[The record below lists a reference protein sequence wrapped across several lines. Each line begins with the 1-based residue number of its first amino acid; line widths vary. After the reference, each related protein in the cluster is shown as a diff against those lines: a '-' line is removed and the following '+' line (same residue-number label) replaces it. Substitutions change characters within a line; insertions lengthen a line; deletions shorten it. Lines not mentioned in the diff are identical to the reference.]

1 MYSYDDEFTYTID
14 GETEYFTCIGNV
26 KIKDNEYIIAE
37 SEYGQKKAFRV
48 DEDEEEI
55 YPLDEE
61 EEELVFD
68 YFQRQE
74 LDEDPDF
81 GAIDDDYEYESKY
94 IEGNNNDNDEFDNFV
109 SSDKHDF
116 DYDFDSDGLDD
127 NILED
132 DDNDDDNDNLKN
144 YFDLDDDSFIDE
156 LLDDEED

>member
-26 KIKDNEYIIAE
+26 KIKDTDYIIAE
-37 SEYGQKKAFRV
+37 SEYGQKRAFKV

-55 YPLDEE
+55 YLIDED

-74 LDEDPDF
+74 LDEDTDF

-94 IEGNNNDNDEFDNFV
+94 IEGNDDTDDEFENFV
-109 SSDKHDF
+109 TTDEGGDF
-116 DYDFDSDGLDD
+116 DFDSDVSYDD
-127 NILED
+127 ETHNGEYD
-132 DDNDDDNDNLKN
+132 
-144 YFDLDDDSFIDE
+144 DLDDDSFIDG
-156 LLDDEED
+156 LLDDEDYDD

>member
-26 KIKDNEYIIAE
+26 KIKDNDYIIAE
-37 SEYGQKKAFRV
+37 SEYGQKRAFKV

-55 YPLDEE
+55 YLLDED

-74 LDEDPDF
+74 LDEEPDF
-81 GAIDDDYEYESKY
+81 GAIDDEYEYESKY
-94 IEGNNNDNDEFDNFV
+94 IEGNNSDNDEFDNFV

-116 DYDFDSDGLDD
+116 DYDFDTDALDD
-127 NILED
+127 NILD
-132 DDNDDDNDNLKN
+132 DDDDENSSNLKN
-144 YFDLDDDSFIDE
+144 YADLDDDSFIDE